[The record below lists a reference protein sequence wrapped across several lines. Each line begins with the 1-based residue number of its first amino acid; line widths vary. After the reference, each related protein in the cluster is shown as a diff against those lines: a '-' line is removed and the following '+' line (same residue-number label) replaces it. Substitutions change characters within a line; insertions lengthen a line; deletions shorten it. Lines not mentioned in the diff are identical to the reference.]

1 MTIPKED
8 FLHQQKKGDCSDFIS
23 TTGNWLPT
31 NWRHSNICNLKL
43 EEAIVNSFSNDLP
56 RRDWWTEFLMRWRMT
71 KIEFSSKQAEGVSP
85 EVVTAGLGKVKE
97 LLEDTGLMKRGRAG
111 KDLSIRMW
119 N

>member
-1 MTIPKED
+1 
-8 FLHQQKKGDCSDFIS
+8 
-23 TTGNWLPT
+23 
-31 NWRHSNICNLKL
+31 
-43 EEAIVNSFSNDLP
+43 
-56 RRDWWTEFLMRWRMT
+56 MRWRMT
-71 KIEFSSKQAEGVSP
+71 KIEFSSKQAEEGVSP